1 MNNSNNYTQDNN
13 FNNIPKEIINQY
25 PYGDFPIK
33 YTKSG
38 QEKIRIQSE
47 HRYENYIENATP
59 IESQNN
65 STNIDTILPLIQ
77 ILTKKQKS
85 PNDMMEIMSKILFKD
100 NPKMEKIF
108 TLFNN
113 NIKKQNIDNT
123 STFPDTNKYDIDKL
137 KRVDG
142 KSTL

>member
-77 ILTKKQKS
+77 ILTKKQKN

-100 NPKMEKIF
+100 NPQMEKIF

-137 KRVDG
+137 KRVDS